1 MNLTEHKPSRMR
13 LALVAVIGASIV
25 TVAGVG
31 AFAGLNAKA
40 TATQTQ
46 GAGTLNLTTANN
58 GNGFSQAISN
68 LAPGDVVNRYVNIT
82 NGGTL
87 ASQGLTLKVG
97 ATGTATLITNGT
109 GGITN
114 KALTIA
120 VKSCSTTWTPATGVC
135 GGVTSTEIA
144 ATPLSTFAAAQTFTT
159 TTTLASL
166 ASLNLQIQVTLPDQ
180 AETSTDGVS
189 PANTVQNGS
198 VALSYEF
205 FEAQRTATTTNS

>member
-1 MNLTEHKPSRMR
+1 MNPTEHKPSRMR

-87 ASQGLTLKVG
+87 ASQGLTLKVA

-109 GGITN
+109 GGVTN

-135 GGVTSTEIA
+135 GGVTTTEIA
-144 ATPLSTFAAAQTFTT
+144 ATPLSTFAAAQTFA

-180 AETSTDGVS
+180 NETTADGVA

-198 VALSYEF
+198 VALTYEF
-205 FEAQRTATTTNS
+205 FEAQRTATTTHS

>member
-1 MNLTEHKPSRMR
+1 MNRTEHKPSRIR

-58 GNGFSQAISN
+58 GNGFSQAVAN

-87 ASQGLTLKVG
+87 ASQGLTLKVA

-109 GGITN
+109 GGVTN

-135 GGVTSTEIA
+135 GGVTTTEIA
-144 ATPLSTFAAAQTFTT
+144 ATPLSTFAAAQTFA

-180 AETSTDGVS
+180 NETTADGVA

-205 FEAQRTATTTNS
+205 FEAQRTATTTHS